1 MKIRLHLKIFVFIA
15 IFICTR
21 QIELYGILM
30 LFAFF
35 HEIGHMITG
44 VIMGF
49 KPRTLEIMPF
59 GLSIGFEGKV
69 DNYNKKIGKSSILTL
84 KKMIIAL
91 NGPLTNLLFIIIFSI
106 FQIDV
111 LNIEHELII
120 YSNLLIGVFNLI
132 PIYPLDGGRIL
143 KYILHINFGKEKSSQ
158 YINTIS
164 YIIVIL
170 ITAISSVA
178 ILYIRN
184 IAIVIILGYLWYLVI
199 RENKKYNKKR
209 KIYEKLNKI
218 KEDSSI
224 YIK

>member
-1 MKIRLHLKIFVFIA
+1 
-15 IFICTR
+15 
-21 QIELYGILM
+21 
-30 LFAFF
+30 
-35 HEIGHMITG
+35 
-44 VIMGF
+44 MGF

>member
-15 IFICTR
+15 IFIATR
-21 QIELYGILM
+21 QIEIYGILM
-30 LFAFF
+30 MFAFL

-44 VIMGF
+44 IIMGF

-69 DNYNKKIGKSSILTL
+69 DNYNKKIGKSSILIL

-91 NGPLTNLLFIIIFSI
+91 NGPLTNLLFIIFFSI
-106 FQIDV
+106 FQINF

-184 IAIVIILGYLWYLVI
+184 FAIVIILGYLWYLVI
-199 RENKKYNKKR
+199 KENRRYRNKR
-209 KIYEKLNKI
+209 KIYTRL
-218 KEDSSI
+218 KEIENSRI
-224 YIK
+224 